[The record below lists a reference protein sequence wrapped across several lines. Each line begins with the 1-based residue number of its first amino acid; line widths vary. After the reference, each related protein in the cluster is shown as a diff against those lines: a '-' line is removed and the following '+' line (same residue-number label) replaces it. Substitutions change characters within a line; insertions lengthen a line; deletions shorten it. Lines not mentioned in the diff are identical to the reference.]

1 MAKVSNE
8 KKLEAVKIWLTENG
22 IEFKENH
29 VTRNGLEIA
38 LWVPK
43 LFIAV
48 HVSDGDDAVFYK
60 KTFKWCH
67 PFFIRSSETKD
78 FVLEKLQNCCYQ
90 QMIFLQRRFE
100 RENSKK

>member
-8 KKLEAVKIWLTENG
+8 KKLEAVKVWLTENN
-22 IEFKENH
+22 IEFMEDH
-29 VTRNGLEIA
+29 VTRAGLKMD

-48 HVSDGDDAVFYK
+48 HVSDNKDDVFYK
-60 KTFKWCH
+60 KTYKWCH